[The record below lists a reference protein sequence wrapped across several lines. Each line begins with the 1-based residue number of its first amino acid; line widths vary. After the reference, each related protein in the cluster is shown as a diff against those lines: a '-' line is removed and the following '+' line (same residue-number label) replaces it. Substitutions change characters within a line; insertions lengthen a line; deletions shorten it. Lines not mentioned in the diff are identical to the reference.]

1 MGKGK
6 WASKDKLRIVLEG
19 MKGKVNISQLCS
31 HYGISQTL
39 YYRWRDQLLE
49 HGAEVF
55 ESKQRNKKEAKLEQ
69 ENKKLKQI
77 VGELTIEL
85 KKPIDSKAAAF

>member
-19 MKGKVNISQLCS
+19 MKGEVNISQLCS

-85 KKPIDSKAAAF
+85 KKND